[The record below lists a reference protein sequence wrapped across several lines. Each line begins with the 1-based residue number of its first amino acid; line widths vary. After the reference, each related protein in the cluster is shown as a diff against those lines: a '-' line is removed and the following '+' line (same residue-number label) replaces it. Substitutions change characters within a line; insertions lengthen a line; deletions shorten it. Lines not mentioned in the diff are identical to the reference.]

1 MAVEVEATSQLD
13 EFLGVLKRRV
23 WAIVLPAT
31 LISAIGISIAIVI
44 PKKYVSSTR
53 VMLRDVESDGGG
65 GSGEG
70 TSEGRVAEHTIRSPA
85 RVRAV
90 LKELAWDDYLVLVAQ
105 DESLYVDR
113 TLGNLEVETPPMDR
127 YAGQQLVRAEFAHVE
142 ATRARDFLENLMARW
157 RTEVLER
164 RHNQTRQAH
173 DDLKESR
180 VQTEDV
186 LKSIGRQISELR
198 QLHGIPPAL
207 QDGDRVKQRLAPQF
221 TALEVE
227 KEELLEFEEAYVNAL
242 ILRDRLV
249 SARDRMED
257 EVPFTTKV
265 QADDTAKRVQ
275 AVDTGIAQLE
285 STLAARGWLPAH
297 RKYRLAQSEIGRL
310 RRERDALVAA
320 QTAAFIEQIMVP
332 NDVKVRASAQVED
345 AGEQLVVLH
354 QRLTTQDDKVAAMN
368 IEVQELQDAYVQLG
382 ELGAEQ
388 ARKHAILQATET
400 QLESVRQE
408 LAQLDGPMGNPFE
421 VQDSPNLPTSPTEPN
436 PWLIGAF
443 SVLAGLAVGLA
454 AAIAGEY
461 SKSTFR
467 TAGDLARVMAVP
479 VLATVNVIVTRKQAR
494 RATAKRLAVGGI
506 TTGFVVILAYI
517 TWAFAFRQDL
527 LSPEVRDSIEAF
539 RGTFK

>member
-1 MAVEVEATSQLD
+1 MAVEVEARSQLD
-13 EFLGVLKRRV
+13 EFFGVLKRRL

-31 LISAIGISIAIVI
+31 LIATIGISIAIVI

-53 VMLRDVESDGGG
+53 VMLRDVEGDGG
-65 GSGEG
+65 GEG

-85 RVRAV
+85 GVRAV
-90 LKELAWDDYLVLVAQ
+90 LKELAWDDYMVLVGQ
-105 DESLYVDR
+105 DETEYVES
-113 TLGNLEVETPPMDR
+113 TLDNLDVETPPMDR

-142 ATRARDFLENLMARW
+142 AARARDFLENLMNRW

-180 VQTEDV
+180 AQTEEV

-207 QDGDRVKQRLAPQF
+207 PDGDRIKQRLAPQF
-221 TALEVE
+221 TALETE
-227 KEELLEFEEAYVNAL
+227 KEELLEIEENYANAL

-249 SARDRMED
+249 AARDRMED
-257 EVPFTTKV
+257 EVPYTTKV
-265 QADDTAKRVQ
+265 QADDTADRVK
-275 AVDTGIAQLE
+275 VIDGEIANLE
-285 STLAARGWLPAH
+285 STLEARGWLPAH
-297 RKYRLAQSEIGRL
+297 RKYRLAQAEIGRL
-310 RRERDALVAA
+310 RHERDALVAA
-320 QTAAFIEQIMVP
+320 QTASFIEQVMVP
-332 NDVKVRASAQVED
+332 NEGKVKASAQVEVAED
-345 AGEQLVVLH
+345 QLAILS
-354 QRLTTQDDKVAAMN
+354 QRLTAKDDKVAAMN

-388 ARKHAILQATET
+388 ARKHAVLKGTET

-421 VQDSPNLPTSPTEPN
+421 VQDAPNLPTSPTEPN

-454 AAIAGEY
+454 LAIAGEY

-467 TAGDLARVMAVP
+467 SAGDLARVMAVP

-494 RATAKRLAVGGI
+494 RTTVRRLAVGGF
-506 TTGFVVILAYI
+506 TTGFVVTFAYI

-527 LSPEVRDSIEAF
+527 LSPEVRDFIDAF
-539 RGTFK
+539 RGAFK